1 MHANGQ
7 TTVWGAHIGVSRA
20 RDTKC
25 WYQELKA
32 WWADHR
38 AARRAA
44 HFAALRAGWDARR
57 EAVHPLRAAPAIDLV
72 VSTHACS
79 ATAVLCNLGV

>member
-1 MHANGQ
+1 MPANRQ

-20 RDTKC
+20 RDTQC
-25 WYQELKA
+25 WCQPLKA
-32 WWADHR
+32 WWAEHR

-57 EAVHPLRAAPAIDLV
+57 EAIRLLRADTAIDLV

-79 ATAVLCNLGV
+79 ATAALCDLGV